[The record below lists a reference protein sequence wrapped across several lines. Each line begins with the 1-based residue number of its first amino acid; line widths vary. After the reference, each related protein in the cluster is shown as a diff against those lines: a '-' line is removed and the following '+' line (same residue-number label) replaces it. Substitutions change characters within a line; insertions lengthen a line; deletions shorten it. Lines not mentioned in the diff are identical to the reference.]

1 MTPVEY
7 KAAWDA
13 IPAMKWNRKE
23 RFDWQ
28 IKLLKEW
35 AEKDLE
41 GALKAAFAESWS
53 SNRVVLV
60 RGEAFNYHGAVVES
74 IKNRPQDILKLVQDR
89 KLGTLESSL
98 LLQAWSVT
106 WFQHDPKIYF
116 SHLRGLKSGEFPL
129 ALNASF
135 LQAEDFNTLTQVLDL
150 AEDKV
155 RQGVSME
162 GLQTW
167 MMSRAASDF
176 TKDELMDRL
185 NTPDAQLRDYYIL
198 AMVQRATRS
207 GLPARPE
214 DISAHIRE
222 IPEDRRSHFAGLLL
236 TFSDGNPGITQ
247 ASLDHFV
254 SENDWKYLGIIDA
267 SRVVQKMAEKADLT
281 ELAEWAATLPPREE
295 TNGMFRTGV
304 EPFIRK
310 SPEQAWEWIQE
321 MNPGYWRDRALAEY
335 SQVNLTVF
343 NDPEKSAAAL
353 SQIRDPEVLKSA
365 QVRRKGWE
373 EGQDD

>member
-1 MTPVEY
+1 MTPAEY
-7 KAAWDA
+7 QAAWDA
-13 IPAMKWNRKE
+13 IPAMKWNRKD

-41 GALKAAFAESWS
+41 GALKAAFGESWS
-53 SNRVVLV
+53 SNRVVMV
-60 RGEAFNYHGAVVES
+60 KGEAFKYHGAFVES
-74 IKNRPQDILKLVQDR
+74 IKNRPQEILKLIQDR

-106 WFQHDPKIYF
+106 LFQYDPQVYF
-116 SHLRGLKSGEFPL
+116 SYLRGLKGGEFPL

-150 AEDKV
+150 AEEKV
-155 RQGVSME
+155 RQGASME

-176 TKDELMDRL
+176 TKGELMDRL
-185 NTPDAQLRDYYIL
+185 GTPDAQLRDFYIF

-207 GLPARPE
+207 GHPARPE
-214 DISAHIRE
+214 EISADIRE

-236 TFSDGNPGITQ
+236 AFANKPGVLQ
-247 ASLDHFV
+247 ASVDHFV
-254 SENDWKYLGIIDA
+254 SEGNWAHLEKVDA
-267 SRVVQKMAEKADLT
+267 SRFIRNMAEKSDPAG
-281 ELAEWAATLPPREE
+281 LAEWAATLPPREE
-295 TNGMFRTGV
+295 TNGLFKSGV

-310 SPEQAWEWIQE
+310 SPEQAWKWIQDME
-321 MNPGYWRDRALAEY
+321 QGYWRDRALAEY

-343 NDPEKSAAAL
+343 SDSGKSEAAL
-353 SQIRDPEVLKSA
+353 AQIRDPEVLKA
-365 QVRRKGWE
+365 ARDMRDGWE
-373 EGQDD
+373 AGQRN